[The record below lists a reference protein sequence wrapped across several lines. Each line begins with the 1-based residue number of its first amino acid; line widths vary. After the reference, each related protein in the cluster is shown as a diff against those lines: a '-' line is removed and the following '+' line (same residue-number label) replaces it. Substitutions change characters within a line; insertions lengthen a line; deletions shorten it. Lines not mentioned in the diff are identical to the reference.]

1 MTNRMT
7 NRMSNRM
14 TNRMLNRMSNRMLT
28 TLSEPSLTGLPL
40 KLTLYVRWCG
50 LALSRGVKP
59 AGEARDQYVELS
71 RLIASELSVN
81 QTPTDSGPVPE
92 QNALGCI

>member
-28 TLSEPSLTGLPL
+28 TLSEPS
-40 KLTLYVRWCG
+40 
-50 LALSRGVKP
+50 
-59 AGEARDQYVELS
+59 
-71 RLIASELSVN
+71 VN
-81 QTPTDSGPVPE
+81 QTPAEINAVPICTVVRPRTVSRGKSHRRGP
-92 QNALGCI
+92 